1 MLSIQTMQ
9 LFTYFRSSAAFRVR
23 IALNLKGLKAEPH
36 FIHLVRDGGQQHKP
50 EFRKVNPQGFVPA
63 LVDQGHTL
71 TQSLAIIEY
80 LEETHPQPPLL
91 PKDAL
96 GRARVRA
103 LSLIVAADIH
113 PLQNTRITKYLEQE
127 LKQDEA
133 ARKRW
138 IQRWITEGFAALEKL
153 LANDSATGE
162 FCHGDTP
169 GMADVLLVP
178 QMFSARRFGVELEA
192 FPTLRR
198 IDEHCQL
205 LKPFQDAAPA
215 KQPDFEA

>member
-1 MLSIQTMQ
+1 ME

-23 IALNLKGLKAEPH
+23 IALNLKGLKAESH
-36 FIHLVRDGGQQHKP
+36 FIHLVKDGGQQHKP

-63 LVDQGHTL
+63 LVDHGQVL

-80 LEETHPQPPLL
+80 LDETRPTPPLL
-91 PKDAL
+91 PKDAQ

-103 LSLIVAADIH
+103 LALIIAADIH
-113 PLQNTRITKYLEQE
+113 PLQNTRIMKYLEQE

-138 IQRWITEGFAALEKL
+138 IQRWITEGFTALEKR
-153 LANDSATGE
+153 LADDSATGE

-169 GMADVLLVP
+169 TMADVLLVP
-178 QMFSARRFGVELEA
+178 QMFSSRRFGVDLEP

-198 IDEHCQL
+198 VDDRCQM
-205 LKPFQDAAPA
+205 LKAFQDAAPA

>member
-1 MLSIQTMQ
+1 MQ
-9 LFTYFRSSAAFRVR
+9 IYTYFRSSAAFRVR

-36 FIHLVRDGGQQHKP
+36 FVHLVKDGGQQHKP

-63 LVDQGHTL
+63 LVTQGHVL

-80 LEETHPQPPLL
+80 LEETHPHPPLL

-96 GRARVRA
+96 ARARVRA
-103 LSLIVAADIH
+103 MALIIAADIH
-113 PLQNTRITKYLEQE
+113 PLQNTRIMKYLEQE

-133 ARKRW
+133 GRKRW
-138 IQRWITEGFAALEKL
+138 IQRWITEGFTALEKM
-153 LANDSATGE
+153 LAGDSATGE

-169 GMADVLLVP
+169 TMADVLLVP
-178 QMFSARRFGVELEA
+178 QMFSARRFGADVED

-198 IDEHCQL
+198 IDEHCQS
-205 LKPFQDAAPA
+205 LKAFQDAAPA

>member
-1 MLSIQTMQ
+1 ME

-36 FIHLVRDGGQQHKP
+36 FVHLVKDGGQQHKP

-63 LVDQGHTL
+63 LVDQGQVL

-80 LEETHPQPPLL
+80 LEETHPSPPLL

-96 GRARVRA
+96 GRARVRSLA
-103 LSLIVAADIH
+103 LIIAADIH

-138 IQRWITEGFAALEKL
+138 IQRWITEGFTALEKR
-153 LANDSATGE
+153 LAEDPATGE

-169 GMADVLLVP
+169 TMADVLLVP
-178 QMFSARRFGVELEA
+178 QMFSSRRFGVDLEP

-198 IDEHCQL
+198 IDERCQL
-205 LKPFQDAAPA
+205 LKAFRDAAPA

>member
-1 MLSIQTMQ
+1 ME

-36 FIHLVRDGGQQHKP
+36 FVHLVKDGGQQHRP

-63 LVDQGHTL
+63 LVDQGHVL

-80 LEETHPQPPLL
+80 LEETHPNPPLL

-103 LSLIVAADIH
+103 MALIIAADIH
-113 PLQNTRITKYLEQE
+113 PLQNTRIMKYLEGE

-138 IQRWITEGFAALEKL
+138 IQRWITEGFTALEKT

-169 GMADVLLVP
+169 TMADVLLVP
-178 QMFSARRFGVELEA
+178 QMFSARRFGVDLEP